1 MEYEACQRQKWRRAP
16 SSVALV
22 CAECKNLVTP
32 CIVCAHAIPFVGDSI
47 WKECGHCGAVNPMRE
62 LERCLLGLPSPLAL
76 TPSMVRRVTVAHVG
90 RRQYTIALHLL
101 YNQLRRGDQ
110 NSVQVDEGIRCC
122 SPNKDELPEEKL
134 EKSETDMI
142 LCDLPFVECEGIL
155 PLPVVKGELN
165 QVEAED
171 TSEGEPLLKCIRM
184 TSDNQA
190 FDRHDVDGG
199 RSRTAESVLQKFNSL
214 AKLSDSTCR
223 EDFASKKADI
233 SGNSYEMKS
242 KDLGRNGCSKCQS
255 PLTRVSKDSIVAE
268 RSFTHIETQ
277 LLALHSAEVLS
288 SDLHSSIAIYPI
300 CSSVD
305 ISAVKGAGSKTC
317 VNQHIGICGT
327 RQQFGRFSIDILRL
341 AHSALASDWEK
352 WLAHSKLNTKGKLI
366 NEVLSCTELFLQK
379 RQAIYH
385 AQRLMW
391 MTSAA
396 QAQSNV
402 DSRALLEHQVYI
414 STGSLL
420 KDIFRERFRERV
432 SAWKKLIQP
441 FAELLDQINVILKF
455 CFTQLGSLCKDPS
468 VSCSL
473 QYKSERALNGKNG
486 ESETVLEAVR
496 AALPLW
502 LLLYHDVAHAMIL
515 EQDESPAN
523 E

>member
-1 MEYEACQRQKWRRAP
+1 
-16 SSVALV
+16 
-22 CAECKNLVTP
+22 
-32 CIVCAHAIPFVGDSI
+32 
-47 WKECGHCGAVNPMRE
+47 MRE
-62 LERCLLGLPSPLAL
+62 FERCLLGLPSPLAL

-90 RRQYTIALHLL
+90 RRQYTIALQLL
-101 YNQLRRGDQ
+101 YNQLRRVDQ

-134 EKSETDMI
+134 EKSETVLKAMADMI

-171 TSEGEPLLKCIRM
+171 TSESEPLLKCMRM

-190 FDRHDVDGG
+190 FDRHDVDAG

-214 AKLSDSTCR
+214 AKLSDSTYG

-385 AQRLMW
+385 AQ
-391 MTSAA
+391 
-396 QAQSNV
+396 
-402 DSRALLEHQVYI
+402 
-414 STGSLL
+414 GSLL
-420 KDIFRERFRERV
+420 KDIFRERFRERI

-502 LLLYHDVAHAMIL
+502 LLLYHDVAHATIL
-515 EQDESPAN
+515 GQDESPAN